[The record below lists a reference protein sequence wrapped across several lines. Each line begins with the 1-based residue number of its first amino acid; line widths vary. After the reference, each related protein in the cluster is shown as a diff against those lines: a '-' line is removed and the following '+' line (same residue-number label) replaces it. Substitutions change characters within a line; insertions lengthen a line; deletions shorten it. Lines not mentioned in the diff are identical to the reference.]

1 MVRGGSCPPAHTS
14 DMSVK
19 LSLNLAINYVYQ
31 LLGAISSNVD
41 RFSLPDQTQKL
52 EKKSWKGLLDKI
64 TKLLGRGDR
73 LDRSTTIWS
82 RRGSLRPPRQMEDFV

>member
-1 MVRGGSCPPAHTS
+1 MCPPAHTS

-52 EKKSWKGLLDKI
+52 EKNPGKV
-64 TKLLGRGDR
+64 
-73 LDRSTTIWS
+73 
-82 RRGSLRPPRQMEDFV
+82 F